1 MPREEM
7 ITLFCN
13 EEQKTEE
20 RDFWRVFWFHS
31 LVSLFLSLWQKVCFR
46 ASLVFA
52 WHLFSMHFFSFFSL
66 LSSLAI
72 IDQDNSSLLFVLSR
86 VYYIHTLY

>member
-1 MPREEM
+1 M
-7 ITLFCN
+7 ITLFN
-13 EEQKTEE
+13 EEQTD
-20 RDFWRVFWFHS
+20 RRTRRRVFLGRS
-31 LVSLFLSLWQKVCFR
+31 LVSRFLSLWQKVCFR
-46 ASLVFA
+46 ASLVLRGTSF
-52 WHLFSMHFFSFFSL
+52 HMHFFSFFSL